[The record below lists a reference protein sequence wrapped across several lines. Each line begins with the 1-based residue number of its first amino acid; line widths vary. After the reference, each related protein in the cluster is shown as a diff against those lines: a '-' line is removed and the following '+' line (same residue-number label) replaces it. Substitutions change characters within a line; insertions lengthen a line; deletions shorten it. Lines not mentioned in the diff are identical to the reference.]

1 MSNKPNS
8 LKSKNDKS
16 ISVGNFIIK
25 FEKGQKFRTVKI
37 ASVNGNWNIS
47 FREDN
52 PLFLWISNEIKTEEG
67 RNILHMVFAA
77 YYAVCNGVPD
87 SIFIEEI
94 IQSYKSSVDRIVQA
108 QKSLSEEADQAII
121 KEEKEKYQSLN

>member
-1 MSNKPNS
+1 MGNKPNN

-16 ISVGNFIIK
+16 TQIGNFIIK
-25 FEKGQKFRTVKI
+25 FEKGQMLRCVKI
-37 ASVNGNWNIS
+37 TSVNGNWSIS

-67 RNILHMVFAA
+67 RNILHIEFAA

-94 IQSYKSSVDRIVQA
+94 IQSYKSSVNRIVQA
-108 QKSLSEEADQAII
+108 QKTLSEEADQAII
-121 KEEKEKYQSLN
+121 KEEKEKYQSNN